1 MLLVMD
7 ISKSSYTWSSS
18 ERKQGAVRRVYSS
31 FGDCEEVV
39 EKEGILGMKV
49 ADSVAQDFQG
59 L

>member
-7 ISKSSYTWSSS
+7 ISKSSYILFW
-18 ERKQGAVRRVYSS
+18 
-31 FGDCEEVV
+31 DCEGVV
-39 EKEGILGMKV
+39 EKEEGILGMKV